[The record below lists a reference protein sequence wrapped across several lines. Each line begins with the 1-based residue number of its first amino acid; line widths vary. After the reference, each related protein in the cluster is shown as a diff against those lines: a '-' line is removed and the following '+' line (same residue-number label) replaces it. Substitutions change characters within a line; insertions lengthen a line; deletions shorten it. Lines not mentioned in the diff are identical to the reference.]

1 MQTNLCRA
9 GWLAA
14 IILTAI
20 GRQCAAEPTPTG
32 RWKAID
38 DRTGA
43 PRGIVRVYEERG
55 ALFGRIEAA
64 FKPNEAKEHCDLCT
78 DDRKGKPII
87 GLVVMRWLRK
97 RGDEY
102 TGGDILDPDTGMV
115 YRCKLR
121 LLDEGKRM
129 LVRGY
134 LFAPLLGRSQIWIR
148 EP

>member
-1 MQTNLCRA
+1 MVTTCLAGLC
-9 GWLAA
+9 LAS
-14 IILTAI
+14 
-20 GRQCAAEPTPTG
+20 AAEPSPAG

-38 DRTGA
+38 DKTGLT
-43 PRGIVRVYEERG
+43 RGIVRIYEDHG

-64 FKPNEAKEHCDLCT
+64 LKPDEAKEHCDLCT
-78 DDRKGKPII
+78 DERKGSPII

-97 RGDEY
+97 QGDEY
-102 TGGDILDPDTGMV
+102 AGGDILDPDTGMV

-121 LLDEGKRM
+121 LLDQGKRL

-134 LFAPLLGRSQIWIR
+134 LYAPLLGRTQIWVR